1 MTDQRRS
8 FWQGVMYVILVG
20 VQIVLIPVLFA
31 FDTRINNLENESQR
45 INNIEKKVDHL
56 IDLMEKGQQAQTEF
70 YKEYAAALE
79 YSKRQLE
86 K

>member
-8 FWQGVMYVILVG
+8 FWTGVMYVILAG
-20 VQIVLIPVLFA
+20 VQVILIPILFG
-31 FDTRINNLENESQR
+31 FNNRIDTLENESQR

-56 IDLMEKGQQAQTEF
+56 IDLMEEGQKAQTQF
-70 YKEYAAALE
+70 YKDYAPALE
-79 YSKRQLE
+79 YSKRQLG